1 MKILRYMLTLTILF
15 SFLLPE
21 TTLIFSEDSEVF
33 ASKNKTVW
41 FDDDDDLAL
50 FTESHATLDFHFLD
64 VGQGDSTLIVS
75 DSGAAM
81 LIDGGKPECGKEI
94 VRYLKD
100 AGVEKLEWVVAT
112 HPDIDHIGG
121 LVEVLEE
128 MDVEK
133 VLDSGREHDTKT
145 YQKYRKIIKD
155 KNIDFFLAEEGE
167 RVKTKLADQVNVL
180 NAYSDSDVRNDSSIV
195 LQFVYND
202 TNVLLTG
209 DATVVNEKDMMK
221 KYDVEADIIKVAHHG
236 SLTSTGRKFIEK
248 VAPEIAIIPFDKK
261 NTFGHPN
268 ASVLNRLRNTGA
280 DIYTTEHSGHILV
293 SLYKENMYISKKP
306 WEGKG
311 RKFPTPVPRIHM
323 TNEQT
328 YKIDKPVNI
337 NTASKKEI
345 AKLPNISPAAAELV
359 VEFRDENGPFRT
371 KEDLIKV
378 SGIGRYTY
386 KKINKYITT

>member
-15 SFLLPE
+15 SFLLTE
-21 TTLIFSEDSEVF
+21 TTLTFSEDSQVF
-33 ASKNKTVW
+33 ASKNKTVR

-50 FTESHATLDFHFLD
+50 FTESHTTLDFHFLD

-75 DSGAAM
+75 DTGAAM

-94 VRYLKD
+94 VRYLNE
-100 AGVEKLEWVVAT
+100 AGIDKLEWVVAT

-155 KNIDFFLAEEGE
+155 KKIDFFLAEEGE

-180 NAYSDSDVRNDSSIV
+180 NSYSDSDVRNDSSIV
-195 LQFVYND
+195 LQIEYGD
-202 TNVLLTG
+202 TNVLLAG

-221 KYDVEADIIKVAHHG
+221 KYDLESDIIKVAHHG
-236 SLTSTGRKFIEK
+236 SLTSTGSEFIEK
-248 VAPEIAIIPFDKK
+248 VDPEIAIIPFDKK

-268 ASVLNRLRNTGA
+268 ASVVNRLRNTGA

-306 WEGKG
+306 WTGKG

-323 TNEQT
+323 ANEKT

-345 AKLPNISPAAAELV
+345 AKLPHISPVAAELV
-359 VEFRDENGPFRT
+359 VEYKDANGPFRT
-371 KEDLIKV
+371 KEELIKV
-378 SGIGRYTY
+378 SGVGKYTY